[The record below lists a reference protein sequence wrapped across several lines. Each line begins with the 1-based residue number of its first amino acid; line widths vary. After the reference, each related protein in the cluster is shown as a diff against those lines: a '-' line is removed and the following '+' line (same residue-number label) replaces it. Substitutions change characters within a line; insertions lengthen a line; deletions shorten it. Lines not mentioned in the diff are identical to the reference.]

1 METPSAS
8 NRRTD
13 ETLAEAIIS
22 MAAKRKV
29 IIMMNTDKI
38 EVEEIL
44 HALSVVNGDFYG
56 KVSIRTLQ
64 WMSCVGLIIL
74 NDSVDNSS
82 LTKLGESY
90 LNSYAYSW

>member
-1 METPSAS
+1 
-8 NRRTD
+8 
-13 ETLAEAIIS
+13 

-38 EVEEIL
+38 EMDEEIL
-44 HALSVVNGDFYG
+44 HALSVISGDFCG
-56 KVSIRTLQ
+56 MVSIRTLQ

-74 NDSVDNSS
+74 NDSMDNSS

-90 LNSYAYSW
+90 LNSYADSW